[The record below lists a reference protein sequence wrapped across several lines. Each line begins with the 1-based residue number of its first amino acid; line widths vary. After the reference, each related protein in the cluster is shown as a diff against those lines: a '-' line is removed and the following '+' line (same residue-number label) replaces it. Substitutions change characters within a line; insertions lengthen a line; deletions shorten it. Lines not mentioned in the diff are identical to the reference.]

1 MHGNEIIIPEHTHM
15 FIILKS
21 NLILVYSA
29 TLLAIENLFV
39 NKPINKQA
47 SDSEDEIKHKPSYIK
62 QSWSG
67 IKHKP

>member
-21 NLILVYSA
+21 NLVYSA

>member
-1 MHGNEIIIPEHTHM
+1 M

-62 QSWSG
+62 QS
-67 IKHKP
+67 